1 MPNTPMTSKS
11 SMTPTKIPIKTLPLT
26 PIDPDTL
33 TVYANPNDLRR
44 DLHTFVGYVSG
55 RAIKRSYRGN
65 DLPQADYKRLGR
77 LIKDDSL
84 GLGALSDDDGYDD
97 DTSYGHAYNWIAYLD
112 RLALKLGFVG
122 YNTKGEYRGYS
133 SQEPSFPD
141 NFMRFNADA
150 YHKFLALSLAAQERR
165 LRDTLTDDYTSGYN
179 EFYATGIHG
188 RLDRFPTFGSNTGV
202 MSTLDFAAVRRFLLD
217 LLPGYEQGVWHSVAD
232 LVAYLKINH
241 PYFLIPKKLPVNKY
255 YKTSEKRYGNFHE
268 YKDAYLYDQSPIP
281 DDAPD
286 AFERVEGRYVERFL
300 EGLPLTHG
308 YVDVAYA
315 DQSEP
320 AAKPSRGLLK
330 AFRINE
336 RFIQAMRGDIPQPIV
351 TVQPTFEIYI
361 ESAFYPASLINR
373 LSPLADVVREDTTS
387 ILKLHKQ
394 KVAAAL
400 AETAGLDV
408 ITLLKDV
415 SGRELPQNVTVE
427 LEEWTGLADVFTL
440 YDGFGLV
447 ESADTH
453 AAVDAGATVTIS
465 GSLRL
470 ARDPGALFA
479 RLTDAGAIALRV
491 RHGDTALEALPA
503 KARTVFA
510 RKAAPSQ
517 APAKGAK
524 KAVTLRREAL
534 IVLHVPDDSLFDDL
548 RKALLEA
555 RCVLEL
561 NKEKRALTLAAKDE
575 ALIKE
580 VIKGLS
586 DAYTI
591 RVEDMV

>member
-1 MPNTPMTSKS
+1 
-11 SMTPTKIPIKTLPLT
+11 
-26 PIDPDTL
+26 
-33 TVYANPNDLRR
+33 
-44 DLHTFVGYVSG
+44 
-55 RAIKRSYRGN
+55 
-65 DLPQADYKRLGR
+65 
-77 LIKDDSL
+77 
-84 GLGALSDDDGYDD
+84 
-97 DTSYGHAYNWIAYLD
+97 
-112 RLALKLGFVG
+112 
-122 YNTKGEYRGYS
+122 
-133 SQEPSFPD
+133 
-141 NFMRFNADA
+141 
-150 YHKFLALSLAAQERR
+150 
-165 LRDTLTDDYTSGYN
+165 
-179 EFYATGIHG
+179 
-188 RLDRFPTFGSNTGV
+188 
-202 MSTLDFAAVRRFLLD
+202 
-217 LLPGYEQGVWHSVAD
+217 
-232 LVAYLKINH
+232 
-241 PYFLIPKKLPVNKY
+241 
-255 YKTSEKRYGNFHE
+255 
-268 YKDAYLYDQSPIP
+268 
-281 DDAPD
+281 
-286 AFERVEGRYVERFL
+286 
-300 EGLPLTHG
+300 
-308 YVDVAYA
+308 VAYA

-361 ESAFYPASLINR
+361 ESAFYPASLISR

-400 AETAGLDV
+400 AEHAGLDV
-408 ITLLKDV
+408 IALLKDL